1 MSSRDTDLDRLLRS
15 AAAGREAQGEAEMPF
30 GFDTRV
36 LALSRQN
43 GSRSNG
49 AADLTR
55 FVRRVAATAIA
66 ICAVATAGAYQ
77 QFNAASDDD
86 DVEQTPLA
94 EAYAI
99 ADSAIQAEL
108 TQ

>member
-1 MSSRDTDLDRLLRS
+1 MNRRDADLDRLLRS
-15 AAAGREAQGEAEMPF
+15 AAAGGDAERDAEMPF

-43 GSRSNG
+43 GGRSNG

-55 FVRRVAATAIA
+55 FLRRVAATAVA
-66 ICAVATAGAYQ
+66 IFAVATAGAYQ
-77 QFNAASDDD
+77 QFSAADDD
-86 DVEQTPLA
+86 EVEQTPLA

-99 ADSAIQAEL
+99 ADSAIRSEL
-108 TQ
+108 SP